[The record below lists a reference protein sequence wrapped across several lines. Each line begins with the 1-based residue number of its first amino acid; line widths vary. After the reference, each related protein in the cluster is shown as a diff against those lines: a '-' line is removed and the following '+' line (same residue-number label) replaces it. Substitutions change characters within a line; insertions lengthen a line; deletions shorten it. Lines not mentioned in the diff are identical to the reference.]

1 MIQFTYM
8 LNSRKIKKIQ
18 AREILD
24 SRGNPTL
31 EVKVILKNGIIGKA
45 SVPSGASTGSHEA
58 LELRDNDKKRFSG
71 KGVLKAI
78 KNVNTAIDY
87 LLKGV
92 EVTRQQ
98 DIDKLMI
105 KLDDTPNKKDLGA
118 NAILGVSLA
127 CARAGAL
134 SMGLPLY
141 KYLRQIYNIH
151 YRNFYLPIPM
161 MNVFNGG
168 KHADTNLDLQ
178 EFMIVPIGPKKF
190 KEKVR
195 AGSEIFHALGEV
207 LWDRGYDTDVGNE
220 GGYAPD
226 IGKTVDAM
234 NFILLA
240 IKKVGY
246 KAKREQIGLAIDVAA
261 SELYNSKKKKYILK
275 TDHKSLSAFKLI
287 NLYKLWVKKYPI
299 ISIED
304 GLAQDAWADWKIS
317 TKALSDKIML
327 VGDDLFVTNVQR
339 LKKGIEQKI
348 ANAILIKPNQIGTL
362 TETIAAIYLAKM
374 NNYKVV
380 ISHRSGETADTF
392 IADLA
397 VAVNAEFIKAGS
409 LSRSERVEKYN
420 RLMEIEE
427 ELK

>member
-1 MIQFTYM
+1 M
-8 LNSRKIKKIQ
+8 LNSRKIKKIH
-18 AREILD
+18 ALEILD

-31 EVKVILKNGIIGKA
+31 EVKVLLKNGIIGQA

-58 LELRDNDKKRFSG
+58 WELRDNNKKRYEG
-71 KGVLKAI
+71 KGVLKAV

-87 LLKGV
+87 LLKGLD
-92 EVTRQQ
+92 VTEQQ

-127 CARAGAL
+127 CAQAGAL
-134 SMGLPLY
+134 AVGKPLY
-141 KYLRQIYNIH
+141 SYLRDVYNIH
-151 YRNFYLPIPM
+151 YKNFRLPIPM

-178 EFMIVPIGPKKF
+178 EFMIVPVGPIKF

-207 LWDRGYDTDVGNE
+207 LWDQGYDTDVGNE

-226 IGKTVDAM
+226 IGKTVDAI
-234 NFILLA
+234 NFILQA
-240 IKKVGY
+240 IKKAGY
-246 KAKREQIGLAIDVAA
+246 KVKRDQIGLAIDVAA
-261 SELYNSKKKKYILK
+261 SELYNSKKKKYILT
-275 TDHKSLSAFKLI
+275 TDHKSLSARQLI

-304 GLAQDAWADWKIS
+304 GLAQDAWTDWRTLTS
-317 TKALSDKIML
+317 QLGEKIML
-327 VGDDLFVTNVQR
+327 VGDDLFVTNTDR
-339 LKKGIEQKI
+339 LRKGIEQKV

-374 NNYKVV
+374 SNYKVI
-380 ISHRSGETADTF
+380 ISHRSGETCDSF
-392 IADLA
+392 ISDLA

-409 LSRSERVEKYN
+409 LSRGERLAKYN
-420 RLMEIEE
+420 RLLEIEE